1 MALLIYMVGVF
12 ALLPE
17 YQVSADM
24 RIAEY
29 ESDPDSDWVDQL
41 DELISEKMSVKFSEI
56 YELLRTGDIDGAC
69 RRVGRA
75 LADSIAYEVRTSR
88 VLALQIIA
96 VIVLGSTLPR
106 CRAISES
113 M

>member
-1 MALLIYMVGVF
+1 MKGRYFFRCGVRMALLIYMVGVF

-56 YELLRTGDIDGAC
+56 YELLRTGDIDG
-69 RRVGRA
+69 GGGGGGGGGGK
-75 LADSIAYEVRTSR
+75 
-88 VLALQIIA
+88 
-96 VIVLGSTLPR
+96 GSGGQHRL
-106 CRAISES
+106 
-113 M
+113 

>member
-56 YELLRTGDIDGAC
+56 YELLRTGDIDGALE
-69 RRVGRA
+69 G
-75 LADSIAYEVRTSR
+75 LWRTASPMR
-88 VLALQIIA
+88 
-96 VIVLGSTLPR
+96 
-106 CRAISES
+106 
-113 M
+113 